1 MRLSVVFALAAFWVA
16 PLAAIPAPAA
26 PADTDSEAGF
36 DNVDVVDAAL
46 TGKIS
51 VLRVGSQRTNTNLL
65 SIFASL
71 KNLTGHAIT
80 IQAQT
85 LYKDG
90 DGNWLD
96 GGKAGWVSLTLK
108 PHEELEYRS
117 ASLSDDAQDFL
128 VRIRTQPALP

>member
-1 MRLSVVFALAAFWVA
+1 MRLPVVLALAALLLA
-16 PLAAIPAPAA
+16 PLPPDRAIAA
-26 PADTDSEAGF
+26 PDDTDSEAGF
-36 DNVDVVDAAL
+36 DNVDVLDPAL
-46 TGKIS
+46 NGQLS
-51 VLRVGSQRTNTNLL
+51 VVRVGSQRTNTNLL

-71 KNLTGHAIT
+71 KNLTGHTLT

-96 GGKAGWVSLTLK
+96 GGKAGWLTLELK

-117 ASLSDDAQDFL
+117 ASLSEDAQDFL
-128 VRIRTQPALP
+128 VRIRTQPTLP

>member
-1 MRLSVVFALAAFWVA
+1 MRLPVVFALAALLLA
-16 PLAAIPAPAA
+16 PLPPDRAFAA
-26 PADTDSEAGF
+26 PADADSEAGF
-36 DNVDVVDAAL
+36 DNVDVLDAAL
-46 TGKIS
+46 GGKLS
-51 VLRVGSQRTNTNLL
+51 VVRVGSQRTNTNLL

-71 KNLTGHAIT
+71 KNLTDHALT

-96 GGKAGWVSLTLK
+96 GGKAGWLTLQLK
-108 PHEELEYRS
+108 PHEELEYHS

-128 VRIRTQPALP
+128 VRVRRPPGLP

>member
-1 MRLSVVFALAAFWVA
+1 MRLPVVLALAALLLA
-16 PLAAIPAPAA
+16 PL

-36 DNVDVVDAAL
+36 DNVDLLDPALNGKLSVV
-46 TGKIS
+46 
-51 VLRVGSQRTNTNLL
+51 RVGSQRTNTNLL
-65 SIFASL
+65 AIFASL
-71 KNLTGHAIT
+71 KNLTGHVLA

-96 GGKAGWVSLTLK
+96 GGKAGWLTLELK

-128 VRIRTQPALP
+128 VRVRQPPGLP

>member
-1 MRLSVVFALAAFWVA
+1 MRLPAVFALAALSVA
-16 PLAAIPAPAA
+16 LLTPIHAAA
-26 PADTDSEAGF
+26 PADSEAGF
-36 DNVDVVDAAL
+36 DNVDVLDASL
-46 TGKIS
+46 NSQLS
-51 VLRVGSQRTNTNLL
+51 VVRVGSQRTNMNLL

-71 KNLTGHAIT
+71 KNMTAHSLT

-96 GGKAGWVSLTLK
+96 GGKAGWLTLELK

-117 ASLSDDAQDFL
+117 ASLSEEAQDFL
-128 VRIRTQPALP
+128 VRIRRPLGLP

>member
-1 MRLSVVFALAAFWVA
+1 MRLPVVLALAALLLA
-16 PLAAIPAPAA
+16 PLPANLACAA

-36 DNVDVVDAAL
+36 DNVDVLDTAL
-46 TGKIS
+46 NGKLS
-51 VLRVGSQRTNTNLL
+51 VVRVGSQRTNTNLL

-71 KNLTGHAIT
+71 KNLTDHALT

-96 GGKAGWVSLTLK
+96 GGKAGWLTLQLK

-117 ASLSDDAQDFL
+117 ASLSDEAQDFL
-128 VRIRTQPALP
+128 VRVRRPPGLP

>member
-1 MRLSVVFALAAFWVA
+1 MRPPVVLALAALLLA
-16 PLAAIPAPAA
+16 PLPPDRACAA

-36 DNVDVVDAAL
+36 DNVDVLDPAL
-46 TGKIS
+46 GGQLS
-51 VLRVGSQRTNTNLL
+51 VVRVGSQRTNTNLL

-71 KNLTGHAIT
+71 KNLTDHTLT

-96 GGKAGWVSLTLK
+96 GGKAGWLTLELK

-117 ASLSDDAQDFL
+117 ASLSEDAQDFL
-128 VRIRTQPALP
+128 VRVRLPPTLP

>member
-1 MRLSVVFALAAFWVA
+1 MRLPVVLALAALSLA
-16 PLAAIPAPAA
+16 PLAAIHAPAA
-26 PADTDSEAGF
+26 PADADSEAGF
-36 DNVDVVDAAL
+36 DNVDVLDASL
-46 TGKIS
+46 NGKVS
-51 VLRVGSQRTNTNLL
+51 VVRVGSQHTNTGLL

-96 GGKAGWVSLTLK
+96 GGKAGWVSITLK

>member
-1 MRLSVVFALAAFWVA
+1 MRLWVVFALAALSVA
-16 PLAAIPAPAA
+16 LPTPIHAASA
-26 PADTDSEAGF
+26 PADSEVGF
-36 DNVDVVDAAL
+36 DNVDVLDAGL
-46 TGKIS
+46 NGQIS
-51 VLRVGSQRTNTNLL
+51 VVRVGSQRTNTNLL

-71 KNLTGHAIT
+71 KNMTAHSLT

-96 GGKAGWVSLTLK
+96 GGKAGWLTLELK

-117 ASLSDDAQDFL
+117 ASLSDEAQDFL
-128 VRIRTQPALP
+128 VRVRRPLGLP

>member
-1 MRLSVVFALAAFWVA
+1 MRLPAVFALAALSVA
-16 PLAAIPAPAA
+16 LLTPIHATAA
-26 PADTDSEAGF
+26 PAQSDSEAGF
-36 DNVDVVDAAL
+36 DNVDVLDAGL
-46 TGKIS
+46 NGQLS
-51 VLRVGSQRTNTNLL
+51 VVRVGSQRTNTNLL

-71 KNLTGHAIT
+71 KNLTAHPLT

-96 GGKAGWVSLTLK
+96 GGRAGWLTLELK

-117 ASLSDDAQDFL
+117 ASLSEEAQDFL
-128 VRIRTQPALP
+128 VRIRRPLGLP

>member
-1 MRLSVVFALAAFWVA
+1 MRLLVVLALAALLLA
-16 PLAAIPAPAA
+16 PLPPNHAFAA
-26 PADTDSEAGF
+26 PSDTDSEAGF
-36 DNVDVVDAAL
+36 DNVDVLDAAL
-46 TGKIS
+46 NAKIS
-51 VLRVGSQRTNTNLL
+51 VVRVGSQRTNTNLL
-65 SIFASL
+65 SIFAGL
-71 KNLTGHAIT
+71 KNLTGHPVT

>member
-1 MRLSVVFALAAFWVA
+1 MRLPVVFALAALLLA
-16 PLAAIPAPAA
+16 PLPTSHAA
-26 PADTDSEAGF
+26 PPPSDGDSEAGF
-36 DNVDVVDAAL
+36 DNVDVLDAAL
-46 TGKIS
+46 NAKIS
-51 VLRVGSQRTNTNLL
+51 VVRVGSQRTNTNLL
-65 SIFASL
+65 SIFAGL
-71 KNLTGHAIT
+71 KNLTGHPVT

-96 GGKAGWVSLTLK
+96 GGKAGWLTLQLK

-128 VRIRTQPALP
+128 VRVRRPPGLP